1 MKRFVIALLAL
12 ACCAAPLVA
21 QVPSALGRL
30 EGLRV
35 LETPLPLFPQHL
47 LTLGVREGEVRLA
60 IAVDKNGRLEDA
72 LAVAYTHPDFAR
84 SALEAVKRW
93 IFEPARF
100 KGEPIAAASEV
111 AINFQVEGTVVISLT
126 AVDSLNIRLNRLFT
140 QNADAFR
147 PRTLSELDRI
157 PTPIAAP
164 SPPTPARFL
173 RPAARNGQV
182 TVTFYIDETGA
193 VRMPSVNE
201 DQDGE
206 LAASAL
212 TALRNWKFEPPTCR
226 GKPVLVRASQR
237 FNFSP
242 ASTAATTPTP

>member
-1 MKRFVIALLAL
+1 MKRFVIALLTL
-12 ACCAAPLVA
+12 ACCAAPLAA
-21 QVPSALGRL
+21 QAPFASGRL

-35 LETPLPLFPQHL
+35 LETPLPLFPQEL
-47 LTLGVREGEVRLA
+47 IALGVREGEVRLA

-84 SALEAVKRW
+84 SSLAAVKRW
-93 IFEPARF
+93 LFEPARYN
-100 KGEPIAAASEV
+100 GEPIAAASEV
-111 AINFQVEGTVVISLT
+111 ALKFQVEGTVVVSLT
-126 AVDSLNIRLNRLFT
+126 AVDSLNLRLNRLFT
-140 QNADAFR
+140 QNAEAFR
-147 PRTLSELDRI
+147 PRTLSELDNI
-157 PTPIAAP
+157 PTPLAAP

-173 RPAARNGQV
+173 RPTTRPGQV

-206 LAASAL
+206 LAAAAL
-212 TALRNWKFEPPTCR
+212 TALRDWKFEPPTCR

-242 ASTAATTPTP
+242 ASTAAATQP